1 MLEDIKQAINTAK
14 NQRNAAARKMAS
26 FRSDFTGEEFKQL
39 FIHRAE
45 LAMIEH
51 RTPGTFVVDDF
62 NRPTLNLMFYYAI
75 RTHTDLI
82 NPTIGVILTG
92 KYGCGKSIMM
102 SAFCK
107 VLNDLVLTDT
117 KIEEVHSIAL
127 SEMIKAEGILPWAK
141 KPLLIQDM
149 GMEEPIVNHYGN
161 KFNPIGN
168 LMAVRAEYGALT
180 FGSTNQKW
188 SSLEDHYSA
197 YVGTRAKE
205 HVNFIHL
212 KGESRRAD
220 FRDPKAI

>member
-1 MLEDIKQAINTAK
+1 MLENITQALDRANQ
-14 NQRNAAARKMAS
+14 QRNKAIHKLHT
-26 FRSDFTGEEFKQL
+26 FRTEFTGDEFKEL
-39 FIHRAE
+39 FILRAE

-51 RTPGTFVVDDF
+51 RTPGKFVVDDI
-62 NRPTLNLMFYYAI
+62 NRETLNLMFYYAV
-75 RTHTDLI
+75 RTHQELI

-92 KYGCGKSIMM
+92 RFGCGKSIMM

-107 VLNDLVLTDT
+107 VLNDLVLPGD
-117 KIEEVHSIAL
+117 KIEEVHAMAL

-149 GMEEPIVNHYGN
+149 GMEEPVINAYGN

-168 LMAVRAEYGALT
+168 LLAVRAEYGALT
-180 FGSTNQKW
+180 FGSTNKKW
-188 SSLEDHYSA
+188 NSLSEHYSE

-212 KGESRRAD
+212 KGESRRKD
-220 FRDPKAI
+220 FVQNNAK

>member
-1 MLEDIKQAINTAK
+1 MLEDIKQAIQAANL
-14 NQRNAAARKMAS
+14 QRNKAAHKIAT
-26 FRSDFTGEEFKQL
+26 FRSDFTGDDFKEL
-39 FIHRAE
+39 FILRAE

-51 RTPGTFVVDDF
+51 RTPGTFIIDDF
-62 NRPTLNLMFYYAI
+62 NRETLNLMYYYAI
-75 RTHTDLI
+75 RIHTELI

-92 KYGCGKSIMM
+92 KFGCGKSIMM

-107 VLNDLVLTDT
+107 VLSDLVLTDT
-117 KIEEVHSIAL
+117 KIEEVHAIAL
-127 SEMIKAEGILPWAK
+127 SEMIKADGILPWSK

-149 GMEEPIVNHYGN
+149 GMEEPIVNHYGT

-188 SSLEDHYSA
+188 QSIEDHYSA
-197 YVGTRAKE
+197 YVSTRTKE

-212 KGESRRAD
+212 KGESRRND
-220 FRDPKAI
+220 FRKPETI

>member
-1 MLEDIKQAINTAK
+1 MLEDIKQAITTA
-14 NQRNAAARKMAS
+14 NLQRNKAAHKLAT
-26 FRSDFTGEEFKQL
+26 FRADFTGDEFKEL
-39 FIHRAE
+39 FILRAE

-51 RTPGTFVVDDF
+51 RTPGTFTIDDF
-62 NRPTLNLMFYYAI
+62 NRETLNLMFYYAI
-75 RTHTDLI
+75 RTHTELI

-92 KYGCGKSIMM
+92 KFGCGKSIMM

-107 VLNDLVLTDT
+107 VLNDLVLIDS
-117 KIEEVHSIAL
+117 KIEEIHAIAL

-161 KFNPIGN
+161 KFNPI
-168 LMAVRAEYGALT
+168 
-180 FGSTNQKW
+180 STNQKW